1 MKIKLA
7 KTELIHFVGI
17 GGIGMSGLALIMKG
31 KGFKV
36 QGSDIA
42 NNKNIERLRKEKI
55 KVFIGHKKQNIEK
68 GTILVVSSAIKK
80 NNPEL
85 LAAKK
90 KQLPIYKRGEM
101 LANIVSLT
109 KNIVVVGSHGKTTT
123 TSLIASIFQE
133 TKIDPTII
141 NGGVINSIN
150 NSAKLGKSDW
160 SILEADES
168 DGSFVYIPPTYS
180 IITNI
185 DREHM
190 DYYGTIDKLNK
201 YFENFVNKVPSFGK
215 SFICLDDKNN
225 KNLIKNIKNKN
236 FYTYGLDNK
245 SNFCIKNIK
254 QLKDHSEFDLII
266 KLPNKKNQLIKK
278 FKIPLLGTHN
288 IKNSVAAAA
297 LSLTVGTP
305 INDIKKLI
313 ENFSI
318 LDEKFINQKYKSIM
332 EVEFNRKKLIKFLDS
347 KNITIS
353 LPKKI
358 NVFFIPVMIDLET
371 NNFNYLNEN
380 IFAENWES
388 IEKNYFQISYIIPNE
403 DAEDYLSIKN
413 NLEDIEN
420 YNFKKILNKYYSEN
434 FIIMIIFKRKNNIKF
449 YSKINFDD
457 KFEILSKNF
466 KDKNIDNQTD
476 LNSMILNIKNE
487 YEDNWKSINKMS
499 PSTSVPIRLSLESNN
514 TEKSLKL
521 ENALGNLDFV
531 NSYNIEKFDSKM
543 IIYKVYYSSSPK
555 RFLKDIL
562 SYDISIDTSSS
573 NWKIK

>member
-1 MKIKLA
+1 MYFFKKNISNCLYIFFIFLTFNFIEFSTKEVFAKTFVVSKIEVEEKYNLNFNKLKVIDRGFKKAFQDISQMILERDDLDKIK
-7 KTELIHFVGI
+7 
-17 GGIGMSGLALIMKG
+17 
-31 KGFKV
+31 
-36 QGSDIA
+36 
-42 NNKNIERLRKEKI
+42 N
-55 KVFIGHKKQNIEK
+55 
-68 GTILVVSSAIKK
+68 
-80 NNPEL
+80 
-85 LAAKK
+85 
-90 KQLPIYKRGEM
+90 
-101 LANIVSLT
+101 
-109 KNIVVVGSHGKTTT
+109 
-123 TSLIASIFQE
+123 TS
-133 TKIDPTII
+133 
-141 NGGVINSIN
+141 
-150 NSAKLGKSDW
+150 
-160 SILEADES
+160 
-168 DGSFVYIPPTYS
+168 
-180 IITNI
+180 
-185 DREHM
+185 
-190 DYYGTIDKLNK
+190 
-201 YFENFVNKVPSFGK
+201 
-215 SFICLDDKNN
+215 
-225 KNLIKNIKNKN
+225 
-236 FYTYGLDNK
+236 
-245 SNFCIKNIK
+245 
-254 QLKDHSEFDLII
+254 
-266 KLPNKKNQLIKK
+266 
-278 FKIPLLGTHN
+278 
-288 IKNSVAAAA
+288 
-297 LSLTVGTP
+297 

-313 ENFSI
+313 ETFSI

-332 EVEFNRKKLIKFLDS
+332 EVEFNRNKLIKFLGS

-388 IEKNYFQISYIIPNE
+388 IKKNYFQISYIIPNE

-476 LNSMILNIKNE
+476 LNTMILNIKNE

-499 PSTSVPIRLSLESNN
+499 PSTSLPIRLSLESNN

-543 IIYKVYYSSSPK
+543 IIYKVNYSSSPK